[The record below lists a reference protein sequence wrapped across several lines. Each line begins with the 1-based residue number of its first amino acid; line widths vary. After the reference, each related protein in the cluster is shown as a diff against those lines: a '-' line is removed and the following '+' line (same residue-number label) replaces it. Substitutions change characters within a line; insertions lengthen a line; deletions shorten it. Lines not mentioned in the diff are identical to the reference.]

1 MDSREWTDTSDL
13 WSPQGIH
20 GHTNVWTADMRPV
33 EPTRDPWTYSSMDGQ
48 PTRDLW
54 TQLSCPL
61 GLGTCH
67 HVGQRGNQGWEI

>member
-1 MDSREWTDTSDL
+1 MDGQQGMDGYRQPVESTRDPRTYHCMDSR
-13 WSPQGIH
+13 H
-20 GHTNVWTADMRPV
+20 GTCGVYRRP
-33 EPTRDPWTYSSMDGQ
+33 MDIQLYGQ

-54 TQLSCPL
+54 TQPSCLL